1 MAWWPSLWQQRR
13 SRLASNTSSR
23 LQRLPR
29 LEGQNSPEFKRY
41 VERCDTSYEPV
52 NKYRCTI
59 GHLVFKMGESRL
71 HTKFDYQSKYRPAW
85 AWALMVDSK
94 TLPDLQTL
102 VLDIRG
108 YSYQQLQDPAFPIQ
122 IYDEQLMVGAEGM
135 KRLILKSLIISSSA
149 VVLSTGVKESYKE
162 DGRVISPCHCTRWE
176 AWVERWGKVR
186 QMVGLFL
193 VVFDYYS
200 HP

>member
-1 MAWWPSLWQQRR
+1 
-13 SRLASNTSSR
+13 
-23 LQRLPR
+23 
-29 LEGQNSPEFKRY
+29 
-41 VERCDTSYEPV
+41 
-52 NKYRCTI
+52 
-59 GHLVFKMGESRL
+59 
-71 HTKFDYQSKYRPAW
+71 
-85 AWALMVDSK
+85 MVDSK

-176 AWVERWGKVR
+176 A
-186 QMVGLFL
+186 
-193 VVFDYYS
+193 
-200 HP
+200 